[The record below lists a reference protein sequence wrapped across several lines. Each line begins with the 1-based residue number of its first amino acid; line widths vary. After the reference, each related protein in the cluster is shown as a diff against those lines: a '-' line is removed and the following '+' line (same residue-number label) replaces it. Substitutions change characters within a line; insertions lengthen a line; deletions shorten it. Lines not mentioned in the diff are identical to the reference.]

1 MSDKVQVNEEQIK
14 QFVLHNVK
22 RVVTNLFKTQLETCA
37 DLHQVYLAKLIKN
50 KDKIPPEVYAEL
62 SWWDVGTMG
71 QLRKRTLDK
80 GNDSLREIESLFDKV
95 EVNFKN

>member
-1 MSDKVQVNEEQIK
+1 MSKVQDERIK
-14 QFVLHNVK
+14 EYVLHNVK
-22 RVVTNLFKTQLETCA
+22 RIVTNLFKSQLETCA
-37 DLHQVYLAKLIKN
+37 DLNQVYLAKLMKN

-80 GNDSLREIESLFDKV
+80 GNDSLREIEGLFDKV
-95 EVNFKN
+95 EISFKN